1 MNRILALLAFVC
13 CVLGMSAEQWAQV
26 NTSVAHVRTA
36 KGHSQELCTQEY
48 MGMPVKVLEK
58 DGNWSRVETTDGYNG
73 WVTSNALAYKTQ
85 AELDAWKQQPRMV
98 VTSLGEIE
106 SYNTPTATD
115 PRSVVTDLVPN
126 DIVVSGEKVENG
138 RLLIILPDGQRAW
151 ADASAFTPIREW
163 ATQEFDSE
171 RLLDYAYDMMGK
183 PYTWGGNSSK
193 GLDCSGLS
201 KNSYLRMGIF
211 LLRDASMQAKTG
223 KQLDKD
229 NWQAFE
235 QGDLLF
241 FGSKQ
246 TGRVTHVGIYD
257 KDGIFIHSNGLTQ
270 RVSLNSMDPNSP
282 DYPNYTTLGA
292 VRIHGMEDT
301 PGIVKAIN
309 HPWLF

>member
-1 MNRILALLAFVC
+1 MNRILAILACLC
-13 CVLGMSAEQWAQV
+13 CALGLWAYQWAQV
-26 NTSVAHVRTA
+26 NTSVAHVRTN

-48 MGMPVKVLEK
+48 LGMPVKVLEK
-58 DGNWSRVETTDGYNG
+58 DDNWMRVETTDGYTG
-73 WVTSNALAYKTQ
+73 WVTANALVEKSQ
-85 AELDAWKQQPRMV
+85 AQLDAWKHAPRMV
-98 VTSLGEIE
+98 VTSRGEIA
-106 SYNTPTATD
+106 SYASPTATE
-115 PRSVVTDLVPN
+115 PRAVVADLVPN
-126 DIVVSGEKVENG
+126 DIVVSGERAENG
-138 RLLIILPDGQRAW
+138 RMLVILPDGRQAW
-151 ADASAFTPIREW
+151 ADADAFTPIRDW
-163 ATQEFDSE
+163 ATQEFDAKK
-171 RLLDYAYDMMGK
+171 LLDCAYDMMGK
-183 PYTWGGNSSK
+183 PYTWGGNSAK

-201 KNSYLRMGIF
+201 KNSYLQQGIF

-241 FGSKQ
+241 FGSKK

-257 KDGIFIHSNGLTQ
+257 KDGVFIHSNGLTQ
-270 RVSLNSMDPNSP
+270 SVSLNSIDPSSP
-282 DYPNYTTLGA
+282 DFPGYTTLAA

>member
-1 MNRILALLAFVC
+1 MNRILAILACAC
-13 CVLGMSAEQWAQV
+13 CVLGMSAERWAQV
-26 NTSVAHVRTA
+26 NTSIASVRTN
-36 KGHSQELCTQEY
+36 KGEAQEQCTQEY
-48 MGMPVKVLEK
+48 LGMPVKLLEK
-58 DGNWSRVETTDGYNG
+58 DGGWWKVETTDGYHGWIYGNG
-73 WVTSNALAYKTQ
+73 LVEKSQ
-85 AELDAWKQQPRMV
+85 AELDEWKQQPRMV
-98 VTSLGEIE
+98 VTSRGEIE
-106 SYNTPTATD
+106 SYKTSTASD

-126 DIVVSGEKVENG
+126 DIVVSGEQIENG

-151 ADASAFTPIREW
+151 ADASAFTPINEW

-171 RLLDYAYDMMGK
+171 LLLDYAYDMMGK

-193 GLDCSGLS
+193 GVDCSGLS
-201 KNSYLRMGIF
+201 KNSYLREGIF

-241 FGSKQ
+241 FGNKD
-246 TGRVTHVGIYD
+246 TGRVTHVAIYD
-257 KDGIFIHSNGLTQ
+257 KDGIFIHSNGRTH
-270 RVSLNSMDPNSP
+270 RVSLNSIDPASP
-282 DYPNYTTLGA
+282 EFPGYTTLGA